1 MQKFRYEQS
10 KLRRFCSRLKALAT
24 GSSRLFM
31 AASGRVE
38 GCDDSE
44 TKILFSLGSD
54 GYATEAELIEK
65 IGLPRK
71 KFYACVKS
79 LVEKGFVARFR
90 SPIKR
95 NAIYLE
101 LTDDALL
108 SVAKAE
114 KAADA
119 FLFAGLSK
127 CGRAA
132 DVREIS
138 AALQR
143 TAELLKDMERAAN
156 FRLLTKGLR
165 GRALPPTRPQRAK
178 QGKTHQAPPLR
189 RAFLLAKCAVPF
201 ITRREKH
208 ILLYEK
214 CGSDIKFGERAI

>member
-1 MQKFRYEQS
+1 MNNQNCDG
-10 KLRRFCSRLKALAT
+10 FCSRLEALAT

-156 FRLLTKGLR
+156 FSAPYERVKGTSTAATRKNKGKRIKLRL
-165 GRALPPTRPQRAK
+165 
-178 QGKTHQAPPLR
+178 
-189 RAFLLAKCAVPF
+189 
-201 ITRREKH
+201 
-208 ILLYEK
+208 
-214 CGSDIKFGERAI
+214 

>member
-1 MQKFRYEQS
+1 MNNQNCDG
-10 KLRRFCSRLKALAT
+10 FCSRLKALTT

-31 AASGRVE
+31 PASGRVE

-54 GYATEAELIEK
+54 GYKTEAELIEK

-79 LVEKGFVARFR
+79 LVEKGLVARFR

-156 FRLLTKGLR
+156 FSAPYERVKGTSTAADSPATRKNKGKRIKLRL
-165 GRALPPTRPQRAK
+165 
-178 QGKTHQAPPLR
+178 
-189 RAFLLAKCAVPF
+189 
-201 ITRREKH
+201 
-208 ILLYEK
+208 
-214 CGSDIKFGERAI
+214 

>member
-1 MQKFRYEQS
+1 MNNQNCDG
-10 KLRRFCSRLKALAT
+10 FCSRLKALAT

-108 SVAKAE
+108 SVAK
-114 KAADA
+114 D
-119 FLFAGLSK
+119 
-127 CGRAA
+127 
-132 DVREIS
+132 
-138 AALQR
+138 
-143 TAELLKDMERAAN
+143 
-156 FRLLTKGLR
+156 GLR
-165 GRALPPTRPQRAK
+165 SFKRCESGESGRRVFVRGTVKMRPCGGRPRDFGCVAK
-178 QGKTHQAPPLR
+178 DGGTVEGYGKSGKFFGSLR
-189 RAFLLAKCAVPF
+189 K
-201 ITRREKH
+201 
-208 ILLYEK
+208 
-214 CGSDIKFGERAI
+214 G

>member
-1 MQKFRYEQS
+1 
-10 KLRRFCSRLKALAT
+10 
-24 GSSRLFM
+24 M

-156 FRLLTKGLR
+156 FSAPYERVKRTSTADDSPATRKNKAKRIKLRL
-165 GRALPPTRPQRAK
+165 
-178 QGKTHQAPPLR
+178 
-189 RAFLLAKCAVPF
+189 
-201 ITRREKH
+201 
-208 ILLYEK
+208 
-214 CGSDIKFGERAI
+214 

>member
-1 MQKFRYEQS
+1 MNNQNCDG
-10 KLRRFCSRLKALAT
+10 FCSRLKALAT

-101 LTDDALL
+101 LT
-108 SVAKAE
+108 
-114 KAADA
+114 

-156 FRLLTKGLR
+156 FSAPYERVKGTSTAADSPATRKNKGKRIKLRL
-165 GRALPPTRPQRAK
+165 
-178 QGKTHQAPPLR
+178 
-189 RAFLLAKCAVPF
+189 
-201 ITRREKH
+201 
-208 ILLYEK
+208 
-214 CGSDIKFGERAI
+214 